1 MIPPLNGDGL
11 LPPGRWGASFAEVE
25 QMFVIGKSALRQQI
39 WVEFQNAFNLLH
51 GVTKI
56 SRVWI
61 GGSFTTDK
69 PNPGDIDVVFI
80 IRDDVLEAAH
90 KDPSKNK
97 MLNIF
102 ANKRV
107 KEFLNMRV
115 DSFILPWRL
124 ITSQE
129 VSSDQIDYYYRRG
142 YWDDFWE
149 RTRTP
154 AGANLPLES
163 AAYQRRGYVE
173 VIVDGNE

>member
-1 MIPPLNGDGL
+1 MIPPLNRDGL
-11 LPPGRWGASFAEVE
+11 LPPGRWGGSFAEVE
-25 QMFVIGKSALRQQI
+25 QMFVVGKSALRQQI

-80 IRDDVLEAAH
+80 IRNDVLEAVQ
-90 KDPSKNK
+90 KDPWKNK
-97 MLNIF
+97 MLDIF
-102 ANKRV
+102 AKRKV

-115 DSFILPWRL
+115 DSFVLPWVL
-124 ITSQE
+124 
-129 VSSDQIDYYYRRG
+129 SSDQVEKYYSRRG

-154 AGANLPLES
+154 TEADLPLES
-163 AAYQRRGYVE
+163 AVYQRRGYVE
-173 VIVDGNE
+173 VIVDGNNK